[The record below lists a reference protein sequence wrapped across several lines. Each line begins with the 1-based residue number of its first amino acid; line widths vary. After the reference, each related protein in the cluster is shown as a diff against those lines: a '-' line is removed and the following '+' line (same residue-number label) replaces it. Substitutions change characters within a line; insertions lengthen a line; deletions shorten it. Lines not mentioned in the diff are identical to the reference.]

1 MNEDQWMLNR
11 AGIINFWYYD
21 VTYFDF
27 ADGKLLLRGANGSGK
42 SVTMSSLITVLLD
55 GRKAPDRLDP
65 FGSSARKMEDYLLG
79 EEGVSSRSERT
90 GYLFLEYKRR
100 GINQYITTGMGM
112 QARRHKSMN
121 TWYFVMTDN
130 RRVGI
135 DLELYRKTAGDE
147 VVPLSRQELGNRI
160 RGGQV
165 TTSQKEYMAL
175 VNELIFGF
183 DNIDL
188 YDDLIKLLIQ
198 LRRPKL
204 SKDFKPTVIYDIL
217 QQSLPALKDDD
228 LHSVADTLEQIDQAR
243 QQLDQ
248 AKDEHRL
255 MTDVTGKYLK
265 YYEYCVKEMAA
276 HLDET
281 AKKLKGGRKQ
291 LQESVQEQ
299 SGLKEQLAAYEEEE
313 KQLQIKIEVLTGEH
327 EELQK
332 HEVFKLVGEKGRLI
346 KAEKIQSGKL
356 ARLEEKLRNK
366 LNQVNDQ
373 KKEIEKQEWEL
384 ENLNKEIS
392 GLKSELSELSAA
404 AGFSEHRD
412 LLDDYERQTEQYDF
426 QFWKQ
431 KMKDYADHLR
441 QVGILFTEYGQKRE
455 DVRREDK
462 RLGDQYRV
470 VADLDKEIRDL
481 NQVFTDERDKLMIQ
495 LQKWRESLHFSIDD
509 TDWAEVLQGIE
520 ELYDEVTLF
529 DEALRPARESKEAA
543 EKSLRM
549 HDAEVSQKLESE
561 RELKQGLEDQR
572 SEWTAKKDPE
582 PERSEETRAFRGKLA
597 VMKTDAR
604 PLYELIDFA
613 PDTPQPVCNH
623 IEAALLE
630 AGYLDALVSEKD
642 LELEADKQLKPKPLL
657 FAQTLSQFLVP
668 DCPEDSGISAETVQ
682 SVIDSIQLEGENSL
696 IIDES
701 GGYRLPSLEGRA
713 SGSYEAAYIGK
724 ASREAYRQ
732 REVERLTLE
741 IAEAEARIAGL
752 EKQHAEIADSIR
764 TLDEDM
770 ARKPDDADLRFVFD
784 ERNKRAARCEQE
796 NRYKEQIE
804 KLLDQKKREEGGL
817 KNRLNELTELDRL
830 PLTQEAY
837 QHADDQFSDYQEAFD
852 EFKTA
857 VTRMRNTKRLIT
869 FLNKER
875 SLKEEDYE
883 DTFREMNDCRTEVER
898 LDKNL
903 ESVEARL
910 KLKSAD
916 EVQQRMEA
924 VIRELDQSKGRLPQV
939 TKASGIS
946 EKTLEQLDEKIGLL
960 ERQVQFFDHLRAA
973 WEETFLAEYKRYLP
987 EGDAARDLS
996 EAVRAELKD
1005 FDPDIDRKKRLAS
1018 DFETRF
1024 REVQGS
1030 LLEYRLEINDRKI
1043 AADSGWTAGD
1053 WPDDLAPRLEQW
1065 RMLTHQQLLECDYQG
1080 TRTAP
1085 QFILAK
1091 LKEYIDTQSV
1101 VLEEQDQRLFED
1113 IILHSVGVTLRSL
1126 IDRSGKWVGQMNKIL
1141 MGQENSSDLMLSIAW
1156 KPKAA
1161 ESEEELDTQDLV
1173 SLLRRDQKLL
1183 TQEDLE
1189 KMIRHFRAKISACKQ
1204 QMLDED
1210 NTQSL
1215 DQVLKEVLDYRKW
1228 FTFEISYKKKNETK
1242 KELTNT
1248 RFYKFSGGE
1257 KAISMYLP
1265 LYTAVFARYQDAGRN
1280 APHIIALDEAFA
1292 GVDELNIAEQF
1303 KAIEQLGFNYM
1314 MNSQALFGDYATVPA
1329 LNIYELIRPKDADF
1343 VSVIAYHWNGKERQ
1357 LIGDAEG
1364 EGVLSGN

>member
-1 MNEDQWMLNR
+1 MNEEQWVLNR

-21 VTYFDF
+21 VAYFDF

-55 GRKAPDRLDP
+55 GRKTPDRLDP
-65 FGSSARKMEDYLLG
+65 FGSSARRMEDYLLG
-79 EEGVSSRSERT
+79 EEDVSGRSERT
-90 GYLFLEYKRR
+90 GYLFLEYRRR
-100 GINQYITTGMGM
+100 GMNQYITTGMGM

-130 RRVGI
+130 RRIGI
-135 DLELYRKTAGDE
+135 DLELYRTSGDE
-147 VVPLSRQELGNRI
+147 VVPLSRQELSNRI

-165 TTSQKEYMAL
+165 TTSQREYMAL

-255 MTDVTGKYLK
+255 MTDVTAKYLK
-265 YYEYCVKEMAA
+265 YYEYCIKEMAA
-276 HLDET
+276 HFDAA
-281 AKKLKGGRKQ
+281 AKKLQGNRKQ
-291 LQESVQEQ
+291 LQKNIQEQ
-299 SGLKEQLAAYEEEE
+299 SALKEQLSAYAEEE
-313 KQLQIKIEVLTGEH
+313 KQLQIKIEVLTREH

-332 HEVFKLVGEKGRLI
+332 HEVFKLVSEKGRLI
-346 KAEKIQSGKL
+346 KEEKIQSDKL

-366 LNQVNDQ
+366 MNQVNEQ
-373 KKEIEKQEWEL
+373 KEEIEKQEWEL
-384 ENLNKEIS
+384 ENLNKAIS
-392 GLKSELSELSAA
+392 GLKSEMAELSST
-404 AGFSEHRD
+404 AGFSEHHD
-412 LLDDYERQTEQYDF
+412 LLGDYERQAEQYDF
-426 QFWKQ
+426 QAWKQ
-431 KMKDYADHLR
+431 KMKDYAAHLR
-441 QVGILFTEYGQKRE
+441 QISSLFSEYEQKRE
-455 DVRREDK
+455 EVHQEDK
-462 RLGDQYRV
+462 RLGDQCRV
-470 VADLDKEIRDL
+470 VADLDMEIRDL
-481 NQVFTDERDKLMIQ
+481 NQVYTDERDKLMIQ
-495 LQKWRESLHFSIDD
+495 LQKWRESLHFSIGD
-509 TDWAEVLQGIE
+509 TNWAELLRGVA
-520 ELYDEVTLF
+520 ELYDGMTLF

-543 EKSLRM
+543 EKVFRVR
-549 HDAEVSQKLESE
+549 DAEVSQKLESE
-561 RELKQGLEDQR
+561 RELKQDLEARR
-572 SEWTAKKDPE
+572 SDWVAKKDPE
-582 PERSEETRAFRGKLA
+582 PERSEETRAFRSKLA
-597 VMKTDAR
+597 VMKIDAR
-604 PLYELIDFA
+604 PFYELIDFA
-613 PDTPQPVCNH
+613 PDTPQPVRNH

-630 AGYLDALVSEKD
+630 TGYLDALVSEKD

-657 FAQTLSQFLVP
+657 FAQTLGQFLVP
-668 DCPEDSGISAETVQ
+668 DCPAGSEISAETVQ

-696 IIDES
+696 IINES
-701 GGYRLPSLEGRA
+701 GAYRLPSLEGRA

-724 ASREAYRQ
+724 ASREAYRR
-732 REVERLTLE
+732 REIERLTLE
-741 IAEAEARIAGL
+741 IDETGERIAGL
-752 EKQHAEIADSIR
+752 EKQREEIAESIR

-770 ARKPDDADLRFVFD
+770 ARKPEDVNLRFAYD
-784 ERNKRAARCEQE
+784 ERNKKIGQREQE
-796 NRYKEQIE
+796 NRFKEQIE
-804 KLLDQKKREEGGL
+804 RQLEQKKREEGTL
-817 KNRLNELTELDRL
+817 RTRLNELTESDPL
-830 PLTQEAY
+830 PLTREAY
-837 QHADDQFSDYQEAFD
+837 RQADRQFSDYQEAFD

-857 VTRMRNTKRLIT
+857 VGKIRNTRHLIAL
-869 FLNKER
+869 LNKEIA
-875 SLKEEDYE
+875 LKQEDYE
-883 DTFREMNDCRTEVER
+883 DTFREMNDCRTEAER
-898 LDKNL
+898 LSKSL
-903 ESVEARL
+903 ESIEARL

-916 EVQQRMEA
+916 EVRRRMET
-924 VIRELDQSKGRLPQV
+924 VIRDLDQSKNRLPAV
-939 TKASGIS
+939 TKASGIA
-946 EKTLEQLDEKIGLL
+946 EKSLEQLDEKIRLL
-960 ERQVQFFDHLRAA
+960 EREVQFFDSLRAA
-973 WEETFLAEYKRYLP
+973 WEESFLTTYKRYLP
-987 EGDAARDLS
+987 EDAAIRDLA
-996 EAVRAELKD
+996 EVVREELKD
-1005 FDPDIDRKKRLAS
+1005 FNPDIDRKKRLAS

-1043 AADSGWTAGD
+1043 VTESEWTSEK

-1065 RMLTHQQLLECDYQG
+1065 RTLSHQQLFECDYQG
-1080 TRTAP
+1080 TRTTP
-1085 QFILAK
+1085 QFVLAK

-1126 IDRSGKWVGQMNKIL
+1126 IDRSGKWVDQMNRIL
-1141 MGQENSSDLMLSIAW
+1141 MAQENSSDLMLSIAW

-1161 ESEEELDTQDLV
+1161 ESEEELDTLDLV

-1183 TQEDLE
+1183 TQDDLE
-1189 KMIRHFRAKISACKQ
+1189 KMIRHFRSKINACKQ

-1210 NTQSL
+1210 NTQPL

-1228 FTFEISYKKKNETK
+1228 FTFEISYKKKTETK

-1280 APHIIALDEAFA
+1280 APRIIALDEAFA

-1314 MNSQALFGDYATVPA
+1314 MNSQALFGDYATVSA

-1343 VSVIAYHWNGKERQ
+1343 VSVIAYHWNGRERQ
-1357 LIGDAEG
+1357 LIENV
-1364 EGVLSGN
+1364 EEESVLSEN